1 MTMKLTYFLLQ
12 ISNIRNSLMKQS
24 GKKYRIEKKIGQ
36 NHITGIEKRR
46 HILKGWMTILSFLSL
61 MKMRWLSVNGDQKKR
76 EKQVTKVTGSPP
88 KESGRRRRE
97 AKMGESIHGG
107 MILVSQ
113 N

>member
-46 HILKGWMTILSFLSL
+46 HILKGWRTILSFLFL
-61 MKMRWLSVNGDQKKR
+61 MKMRWLSVYGDQKKR
-76 EKQVTKVTGSPP
+76 KRQTKKVTGFPQ
-88 KESGRRRRE
+88 KKSGKRQHE
-97 AKMGESIHGG
+97 AKMGESIRGV
-107 MILVSQ
+107 MTLISE